1 MLGPGNGHLDPLSAK
16 NLPQKYQMSS
26 ASFGTVN
33 ATGLNVTGLLQAS
46 QVITTKPMNVSNLVV
61 SGNLSNATLSM
72 SNDTL
77 TINKPVQ
84 VPSLTTNGNLSV
96 SNTIF
101 LSNATLSMS
110 NDTLTIDKP
119 VQVPSLT
126 TNGNLS
132 VSNTIFLSNATLSMS
147 NDTLTINKPVQVP
160 SLTTTNDL
168 TVSNHLY
175 SGPRVDMSFTYIN
188 VTNPAVRGNDTAGT
202 ISFNRVS
209 GQTSTIIVNFI
220 TPYTEPPRVVLFAF
234 NGDSSL
240 TPSYLDEIQT
250 TYFRFTVGG
259 NNTTQAC
266 RYNYIVIG

>member
-1 MLGPGNGHLDPLSAK
+1 VRRIMLGPGNGHLDPHDPLSAK

-77 TINKPVQ
+77 TI
-84 VPSLTTNGNLSV
+84 
-96 SNTIF
+96 
-101 LSNATLSMS
+101 
-110 NDTLTIDKP
+110 DKP
-119 VQVPSLT
+119 IQVPSLT

-168 TVSNHLY
+168 TVSKHLY